1 MKMVVIGG
9 VAAGM
14 SAAARARRLD
24 GSCDITVLEKG
35 DTVSYSACGF
45 PYFIDGR
52 VRSLDNLVAYTP
64 DEFRRERNID
74 VRTSAEV
81 VSISHARREVFL
93 AGGEHVRY
101 DRLVIATGARPD
113 AKSITGATL
122 PHVFHLVSLG
132 STRALGEFLKSRNP
146 RSAVIVGGSYIGIE
160 AAEALRSR
168 GLAVTLV
175 EKKPYLLSR
184 NNLRLTGILK
194 AHLEKFRIDVRLE
207 TAVSG
212 ITPSA
217 AGEFPCDLVVLATGL
232 KPNVE
237 LAADAGIE
245 LGRTGAIRVSE
256 RMETNLGGV
265 FSAGDCAEAYHVVT
279 GAPVWSPLGTTA
291 NKMGRVAGAN
301 AVGKRERFG
310 GIAGTAIVR
319 ACGLGVAV
327 TGLSPVEAK
336 REGLAAVDCWI
347 HSRDRASYFQGRP
360 TSVQLVAD
368 RNTHRLLGGA
378 VVGEGGVEGR
388 IGIIAAAIQA
398 RLKVEEFQ
406 ELDLAYA
413 PPFAPVWDPVLIAAQ
428 QLLKALP

>member
-265 FSAGDCAEAYHVVT
+265 FSAGDCAEAYHCY
-279 GAPVWSPLGTTA
+279 WRS
-291 NKMGRVAGAN
+291 RVDSAGHYSQQDGPCGG
-301 AVGKRERFG
+301 GKRSRETGTFRRHRRHSHCPCLWTGRRGNGPVARGSEARGVG
-310 GIAGTAIVR
+310 GG
-319 ACGLGVAV
+319 
-327 TGLSPVEAK
+327 
-336 REGLAAVDCWI
+336 
-347 HSRDRASYFQGRP
+347 
-360 TSVQLVAD
+360 
-368 RNTHRLLGGA
+368 RLLDSFARSRLILSRPPHQRATGRGPEHAPSAGRRSGG
-378 VVGEGGVEGR
+378 
-388 IGIIAAAIQA
+388 
-398 RLKVEEFQ
+398 
-406 ELDLAYA
+406 
-413 PPFAPVWDPVLIAAQ
+413 
-428 QLLKALP
+428 